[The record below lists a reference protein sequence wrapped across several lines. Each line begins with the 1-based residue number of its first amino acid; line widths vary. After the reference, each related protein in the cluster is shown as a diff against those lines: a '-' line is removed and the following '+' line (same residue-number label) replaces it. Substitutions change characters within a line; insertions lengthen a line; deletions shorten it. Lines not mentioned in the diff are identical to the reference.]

1 LSSARDIF
9 FREFLNFKDLFW
21 VYPVAFFLALALVLL
36 LTPLVIRLAIKTGAL
51 DQPDSRKVH
60 TRPIPRLGG
69 TAIFFSFFT
78 ILFGILAYLKFIKGI
93 ELKGIENLTA
103 IFISSSILFTIGL
116 IDDFKGLTPRAKLA
130 FQVIAALILIQQGI
144 GITFL
149 RQPSGGLV
157 YLPAWLAIVLSLL
170 WLVIVTNALNL
181 MDGLDGL
188 LAGISVITGFIFLV
202 ASVIKGQVLVALMMA
217 IIMGTCLGF
226 LKYNFNPARIFM
238 GDSGSLFLGLLF
250 ATVAVMGGLKSTATI
265 SLIFPVLI
273 MAVPLLDTTLAIFRR
288 IKKRRPI
295 FQADKE
301 HIHHQLLSHGW
312 SQAGAV
318 LLIYIVNFI
327 FGLFGLALVILVK

>member
-1 LSSARDIF
+1 MSSARDIF

-318 LLIYIVNFI
+318 LLIYIV
-327 FGLFGLALVILVK
+327 